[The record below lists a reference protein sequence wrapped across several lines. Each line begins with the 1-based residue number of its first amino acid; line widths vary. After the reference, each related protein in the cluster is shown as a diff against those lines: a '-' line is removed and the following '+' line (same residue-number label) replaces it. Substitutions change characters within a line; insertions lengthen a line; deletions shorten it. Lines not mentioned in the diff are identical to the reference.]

1 MENSPTQTHQ
11 IIFKVLIAIMS
22 IHQGIQD
29 VRRLLQAAVSQSRN
43 SKVNPQQVRR
53 LPSQMGNSSIEER
66 YLRDFHV
73 EEWEM
78 VTDDEASTSQCYL
91 PFRVVK
97 PVEDPPDV
105 QKKYPVVMFLHPT
118 GGDRNYHIAWESR
131 YVSRGYMTVSVDSR
145 YHGRRQDSQL
155 SYQRALVKAYSEQD
169 CREKPF
175 LLDNVWDQQRILD
188 VLETRDDV
196 DMSRIGVTGMSL
208 GGMHSWLLAACDER
222 IACACPICGVQYFRY
237 ALENDCYYERV
248 MSIPD
253 VFRYAVETSSNKK
266 EGPFPLSV
274 SKETVQ
280 HVWDRLLPGM
290 LEHYDADVSLGA
302 IAPRPFLIVTGCK
315 DARNPIKGI
324 EMVYEKAQRVY
335 EALGAKDMIRLFAQ
349 QNAGHECTANMMQQ
363 VDLWMDK
370 HLLL

>member
-1 MENSPTQTHQ
+1 
-11 IIFKVLIAIMS
+11 MS
-22 IHQGIQD
+22 IPQRVQE

-43 SKVNPQQVRR
+43 SNVNPQQVRR
-53 LPSQMGNSSIEER
+53 LPAQMGNTSIEER

-78 VTDDEASTSQCYL
+78 VTDDDASTSQCYL

-97 PVEDPPDV
+97 PVEDPPDG

-155 SYQRALVKAYSEQD
+155 PYQHALVKAFSDQD

-175 LLDNVWDQQRILD
+175 LLDNVWD
-188 VLETRDDV
+188 
-196 DMSRIGVTGMSL
+196 
-208 GGMHSWLLAACDER
+208 HS
-222 IACACPICGVQYFRY
+222 YFRY

-253 VFRYAVETSSNKK
+253 VFRYATETSSSKK

-274 SKETVQ
+274 TKETVQ
-280 HVWDRLLPGM
+280 CVWDRLLPGM

-349 QNAGHECTANMMQQ
+349 QDAGHECTADMMQQ
-363 VDLWMDK
+363 VDSWMDK
-370 HLLL
+370 HLLLL